1 MHEWEKRLRE
11 RLKPVEAVLPELGTK
26 ILASVLV
33 PIGARREAA
42 QHEILLTKR
51 SERVETHK
59 GQVSFPGGLF
69 EPCDRHLLQTALRET
84 YEEVGI
90 HESRVEILGSLAPVQ
105 TLQDVEIY
113 PWVAK
118 VDFPEKF
125 EINPDEVEKTIFLP
139 LEKLLTDGLKPVQ
152 VSVKEEKVSFTVTS
166 LGVVCDNELIWGASA
181 KILEQLWW
189 LLK

>member
-1 MHEWEKRLRE
+1 MDDWEKRLRE
-11 RLKPVEAVLPELGTK
+11 RLKPVEPVLPSLGVK

-33 PIGARREAA
+33 PIGVRREAA

-69 EPCDRHLLQTALRET
+69 EQGDRHLLQTALRET

-90 HESRVEILGSLAPVQ
+90 HQGNVEVLGALAPVQ

-118 VDFPEKF
+118 VDFPE
-125 EINPDEVEKTIFLP
+125 ELVLNRDEVEKPVFLP
-139 LEKLLTDGLKPVQ
+139 LERLLLEGLKPVQ
-152 VSVKEEKVSFTVTS
+152 VSVKEKKATFNVTS
-166 LGVVCDNELIWGASA
+166 LGINCENELVWGASA
-181 KILEQLWW
+181 KILEQLWL